1 MRVLCRVLLLP
12 LLLALAGCGDDV
24 EEHFR
29 LVTVESQ
36 DALGMALRELPQ
48 ATLKSIGLAYGL
60 AVIRLGKAGEQAGLR
75 VGDVVY
81 GVNQTRIQNLQ
92 EFSKALSQPNQGRLS
107 LLVRR
112 GKTDLY
118 VRMEANALAPDGG
131 MFKGPRLTTDTLL
144 RT

>member
-1 MRVLCRVLLLP
+1 MRLPALL
-12 LLLALAGCGDDV
+12 LLLALAACDAA

-29 LVTVESQ
+29 LVTLEGGDS
-36 DALGMALRELPQ
+36 AGLSLRELPK
-48 ATLKSIGLAYGL
+48 ATLSSIGLGYGL
-60 AVIRLGKAGEQAGLR
+60 GVVKPGVAAERAGLR

-81 GVNQTRIQNLQ
+81 GVNHSRIYSVE
-92 EFSKALSQPNQGRLS
+92 EFSQAIAKPGNGRVG

-118 VRMEANALAPDGG
+118 VPIELGALRQPE
-131 MFKGPRLTTDTLL
+131 GPPRGLRRPTDTLL